1 MIEIIVALVAIGA
14 VFGGQ
19 WFGYF
24 IRGKAHV
31 MIPFND
37 PVSITLF
44 IIALIPLFIDVGL
57 NEWWYWVCILAF
69 FTGYCKGYIE
79 NRSDIIYVAVHDL
92 VRSDQD
98 VYPIVRYT
106 SPDGRMCWQPQSLP
120 KVFRSMFLNIHCP
133 LQLMA
138 TRNPRHVRVRNVC
151 MKAEANAYDMA
162 HMESVITTEKKWR
175 FTFKV
180 ESRKYISAP
189 HNMDSPYDWIA
200 NATGYEQ
207 MFLELSKAQTENIE
221 RMANLDV
228 AALKGAKMVMEA
240 VGAKTPSREMMD
252 ELGIDLGS
260 ALNRNI
266 AKMRKEIRRK
276 QEEGDDAG
284 E

>member
-1 MIEIIVALVAIGA
+1 
-14 VFGGQ
+14 
-19 WFGYF
+19 
-24 IRGKAHV
+24 

-37 PVSITLF
+37 PVSLS
-44 IIALIPLFIDVGL
+44 LIVLSLLPYFVEVGL
-57 NEWWYWVCILAF
+57 NEWWYWVTMFGFWL
-69 FTGYCKGYIE
+69 GYTKGYIE

-98 VYPIVRYT
+98 VYPLVRYT
-106 SPDGRMCWQPQSLP
+106 APDGRQCWQPQSLP

-133 LQLMA
+133 LQLME
-138 TRNPRHVRVRNVC
+138 TRNPRHVSVRQVI
-151 MKAEANAYDMA
+151 MKAEAYAYDMA
-162 HMESVITTEKKWR
+162 HMESVITTEKKWI
-175 FTFKV
+175 FNFKV

-189 HNMDSPYDWIA
+189 HNQDSPYDWIA

-207 MFLELSKAQTENIE
+207 MFMELSKAQTENIE

-260 ALNRNI
+260 ALDRSVRR
-266 AKMRKEIRRK
+266 MRKEIRRR
-276 QEEGDDAG
+276 QEEGDDDG
-284 E
+284 Q